1 MQLNNRYDGKARK
14 RLDNVG
20 IGLYVWAARHFNY
33 RMQQDLGGNEKMKK
47 VYIFFAVIIGLYI
60 IMFAAQKS
68 VRTVDI
74 IGSKLTSDEAMALL
88 ADGNERFVTDQRQHP
103 NQDQSRRSLTT
114 SKGQHP
120 FATVI
125 TCSDSRVPVEILFD
139 RGIGDI
145 FVIRVAGNVV
155 DIDEAG
161 SIEYG
166 VDHLGTPVLVVLGH
180 THCGAVTAVVTK
192 AKLHGKIPPLV
203 DNLIPAVLKT
213 QDEYPEL
220 KGDALVEE
228 AVKFNVWQA
237 IEDLYKESSI
247 SVGRVKSGKLTVI
260 GAVYD
265 IETGKVNWLGEH
277 PDQHNLLAKY
287 GASAV
292 KHQ

>member
-1 MQLNNRYDGKARK
+1 
-14 RLDNVG
+14 
-20 IGLYVWAARHFNY
+20 
-33 RMQQDLGGNEKMKK
+33 MKK
-47 VYIFFAVIIGLYI
+47 VYIFFAVIIGIYI

-74 IGSKLTSDEAMALL
+74 IGSKLSPEEAIALL
-88 ADGNERFVTDQRQHP
+88 TEGNERFVTDQQQYP

-145 FVIRVAGNVV
+145 FVVRVAGNVV
-155 DIDEAG
+155 DVDEAG

-203 DNLIPAVLKT
+203 DNIIPAVLKV
-213 QDEYPEL
+213 QDEHPEL
-220 KGDALVEE
+220 KGGALVEE
-228 AVKFNVWQA
+228 AVKYNIWQA
-237 IEDLYKESSI
+237 IEDLFKESSI
-247 SVGRVKSGKLTVI
+247 SVSRVKYGKLKVV

-277 PDQHNLLAKY
+277 PNQKNLVAKY
-287 GASAV
+287 GTSTL
-292 KHQ
+292 KHQSAH